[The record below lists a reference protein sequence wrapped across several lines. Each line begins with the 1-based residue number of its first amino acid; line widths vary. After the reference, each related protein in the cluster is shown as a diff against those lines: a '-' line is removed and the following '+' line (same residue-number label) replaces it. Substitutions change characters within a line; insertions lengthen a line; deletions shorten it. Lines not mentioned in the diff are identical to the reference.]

1 MELAL
6 IFISF
11 GLTFLFALIFGLE
24 RQRAHKPIGFGT
36 FIFVSM
42 GSCALGVVALIFNK
56 ENPLPLLGA
65 TVTGIG
71 FLGAGALIK
80 TTDKIFGFTT
90 AASIW
95 IFSIIGLIMGVRE
108 YLIASLLYL
117 VVWLIVFIDKILEKK
132 GIGSYQ
138 KKLYITMNKNI
149 HSAELASVMKIKNYK
164 LFSVDVN
171 LKDNLYNIV
180 LLVEGSKK
188 NVNGI
193 PKILSK
199 LDYINSFK
207 FE

>member
-138 KKLYITMNKNI
+138 KKLYITMNKNM
-149 HSAELASVMKIKNYK
+149 HSAELASAMRIRNYK

-180 LLVEGSKK
+180 LLVEGSKA
-188 NVNGI
+188 NINGI
-193 PKILSK
+193 PRILSK

>member
-6 IFISF
+6 ILISF
-11 GLTFLFALIFGLE
+11 GLTFLFALVFGLE